1 MRIYRVS
8 ETVLSMSVSLIHPVY
23 LVLHTG
29 CRKRKRDR
37 EREDGIITEFS

>member
-8 ETVLSMSVSLIHPVY
+8 ETGLSMSVALIHPVY

-29 CRKRKRDR
+29 CRKRNR
-37 EREDGIITEFS
+37 EREDEIITEFS